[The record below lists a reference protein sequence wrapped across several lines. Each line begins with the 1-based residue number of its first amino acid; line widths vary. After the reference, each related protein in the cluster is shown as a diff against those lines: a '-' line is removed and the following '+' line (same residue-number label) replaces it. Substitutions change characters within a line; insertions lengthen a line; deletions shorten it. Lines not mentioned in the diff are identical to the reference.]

1 MIVVYI
7 LVSCQLPWEPFL
19 KANTDQRPVETGRK
33 LKANTVQQQPVE
45 TGHKLDANR
54 VQRPVET
61 GRRSRLLSSG
71 NLDESYP
78 CKVVTSKIPAFEVAL
93 QVIPLTG
100 RTRDKLY
107 PKLEPYCNIYSY
119 FKFLH

>member
-19 KANTDQRPVETGRK
+19 KANTDQRPVGMGRK

-54 VQRPVET
+54 VQRPVEM
-61 GRRSRLLSSG
+61 GGRSRLLSSG
-71 NLDESYP
+71 SLDESYP

-107 PKLEPYCNIYSY
+107 PKLEPYSY

>member
-19 KANTDQRPVETGRK
+19 QANTVQRPVETGRK

-45 TGHKLDANR
+45 TGHKLDANT

-61 GRRSRLLSSG
+61 GRKSRLLSSG
-71 NLDESYP
+71 NLDKSYL
-78 CKVVTSKIPAFEVAL
+78 CKVVTSKSGL
-93 QVIPLTG
+93 KT
-100 RTRDKLY
+100 RT
-107 PKLEPYCNIYSY
+107 
-119 FKFLH
+119 LHLR